1 MAIWKILQTF
11 GRFYGHFAYLE
22 VIWYIYPRFGKLYQG
37 KSGNPARGGIET

>member
-1 MAIWKILQTF
+1 LENIKIF
-11 GRFYGHFAYLE
+11 GIFYGHFADSS